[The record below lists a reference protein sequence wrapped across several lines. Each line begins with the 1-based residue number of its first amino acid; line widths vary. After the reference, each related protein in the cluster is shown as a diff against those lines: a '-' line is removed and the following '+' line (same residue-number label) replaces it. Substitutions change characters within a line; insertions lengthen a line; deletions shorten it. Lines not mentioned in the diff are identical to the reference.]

1 MKISQKIRSL
11 AAEAEKLA
19 AERFARIDAV
29 ARANTEKVLDAFAE
43 YRVSEGMFAGSTGY
57 GYNDLGR
64 DTLDGIY
71 ARVLGTP
78 SALVRTGFVNGT
90 HAICCAMFSAVGTG
104 DTLLSLTGAPY
115 DTLRSVVGTGRDSF
129 GSFKTYG
136 INYRQVELLP
146 DGTPDYESIAREAAD
161 PGVKAVFIQRSGG
174 YTGRGAFSAATVNK
188 MIETAKS
195 VSPSVAAIVD
205 NCYGEFVETEE
216 PKADIMAGSLIK
228 NPGGGL
234 APMGGY
240 VAGSVELVENASF
253 RLTVPGTGGEVGAS
267 LGVNRSLFQGLFMA
281 PHTVAQALKTA
292 VFAAALAELMGY
304 EAFPRHD
311 AERHDIIQ
319 SLIFNSPE
327 KLKRFCRGIQA
338 GSPVDSYV
346 TPEAWDMPGYEDK
359 VIMAA
364 GAFIQGSSIELSC
377 DGPMKP
383 PYRAYLQGG
392 LSYEAGRLGI
402 MTAAEMLG
410 G

>member
-1 MKISQKIRSL
+1 M
-11 AAEAEKLA
+11 
-19 AERFARIDAV
+19 
-29 ARANTEKVLDAFAE
+29 
-43 YRVSEGMFAGSTGY
+43 
-57 GYNDLGR
+57 
-64 DTLDGIY
+64 
-71 ARVLGTP
+71 
-78 SALVRTGFVNGT
+78 
-90 HAICCAMFSAVGTG
+90 
-104 DTLLSLTGAPY
+104 
-115 DTLRSVVGTGRDSF
+115 
-129 GSFKTYG
+129 
-136 INYRQVELLP
+136 
-146 DGTPDYESIAREAAD
+146 
-161 PGVKAVFIQRSGG
+161 
-174 YTGRGAFSAATVNK
+174 NK